1 MLDTILT
8 SKTSQC
14 TELGITL
21 TCVVDGAALSF
32 MDPMGLSALFGN
44 ALDNAIESTATLPDP
59 ENRLVRVAVYTQN
72 SLVLVRFENYHLG
85 DLEFDDGIPRTTKG
99 DALNHGY
106 GLRNMRQVVES
117 HGGSLTVHTES
128 GWFVV
133 RALIPVP
140 ER

>member
-1 MLDTILT
+1 MTTVAHPRGDGLDH
-8 SKTSQC
+8 
-14 TELGITL
+14 GH
-21 TCVVDGAALSF
+21 
-32 MDPMGLSALFGN
+32 GL
-44 ALDNAIESTATLPDP
+44 D
-59 ENRLVRVAVYTQN
+59 
-72 SLVLVRFENYHLG
+72 
-85 DLEFDDGIPRTTKG
+85 
-99 DALNHGY
+99 HGC